1 MGTSSRRQ
9 EVTTMQPIAA
19 YYVFV
24 ANESARQSSARH
36 QYRSIPPK
44 RTPRRAFVSVLGA
57 IVRPLRGSASAA

>member
-1 MGTSSRRQ
+1 
-9 EVTTMQPIAA
+9 MQPIAA

-44 RTPRRAFVSVLGA
+44 RTPRRAFGSVLGA
-57 IVRPLRGSASAA
+57 IIRPLRGSASAA